1 MNVFSDKMKQIYV
14 YLTTLVTRVR
24 VHDNSFLTSVC
35 HATTRCNFPT
45 FLDTSLLF
53 YVTGHHFTEVSH
65 SVNIF
70 HHSFNALFSYNSFL
84 NKSINKAPS
93 HVSLCVIDALMPCH
107 VNGDDDSSAQLWLII
122 SGI

>member
-1 MNVFSDKMKQIYV
+1 MNVFSDKMKQIFV

-53 YVTGHHFTEVSH
+53 YVTGHHFTEVSL

-70 HHSFNALFSYNSFL
+70 HHYLTRSSLTTLF
-84 NKSINKAPS
+84 
-93 HVSLCVIDALMPCH
+93 
-107 VNGDDDSSAQLWLII
+107 
-122 SGI
+122 